1 MTTFK
6 NNIRICLQNAS
17 KETRVN
23 LCPNKN
29 VNIDLGNRVVLKY
42 IDPNHNE
49 LDNLDYEHSGHT
61 GFMPAKLSLLPKVPK
76 AVQNG
81 HLLLTTYD
89 KNTDTTHS
97 IELDDLRKRIIKTS
111 TSLSSDDQKGQYI
124 FMKINKEE
132 N

>member
-1 MTTFK
+1 MITSK
-6 NNIRICLQNAS
+6 NNIRICLQKATT
-17 KETRVN
+17 ETRVN
-23 LCPNKN
+23 LCPDKN
-29 VNIDLGNRVVLKY
+29 VNIDLGHRITLKY
-42 IDPNHNE
+42 VEPNHSK
-49 LDNLDYEHSGHT
+49 LDNLDYENSGHT
-61 GFMPAKLSLLPKVPK
+61 GFMPAKLSLLPKVPR

-111 TSLSSDDQKGQYI
+111 TVLSSDDQKGQYI
-124 FMKINKEE
+124 FIEINKEE

>member
-1 MTTFK
+1 MVK
-6 NNIRICLQNAS
+6 NRIRISISQEDNLH
-17 KETRVN
+17 VN
-23 LCPNKN
+23 LNREDNIN
-29 VNIDLGNRVVLKY
+29 VDFNNRLVLKY
-42 IDPNHNE
+42 VEPDHSK
-49 LDNLDYEHSGHT
+49 LDNLDYENSGHT

-111 TSLSSDDQKGQYI
+111 TVLSSDDQKGQYI
-124 FMKINKEE
+124 FIEINKEDI
-132 N
+132 